1 MAVSYCIR
9 CFQPVNGMD
18 ICPYCGYSSAS
29 YHPKSGYLPVGVR
42 LNGRYNVGMVLGEG
56 GFGITYAG
64 FDAQLRRRVAIKEF
78 FPAGCVNRAADNS
91 MRVTCSDA
99 RDMRQIFEIGKQKAL
114 QEAQSLAQLDDIGD
128 IVRVL
133 DFFPENETAYIIMEF
148 VEGETLREYAN
159 SRGGTLLFEDAV
171 SLLTPVM
178 RALRDIHARGFIHRD
193 ISPDNI
199 MITTAR
205 KQAKLLD
212 FGAVKSLADNKG
224 GYTQNV
230 IVKRGYSPL
239 ELYSTEDKI
248 GPWSDVYSMCATI
261 FFIVTGEKL
270 REPIDRLKDDN
281 AVQILLSR
289 VSEQYQA
296 VLMKGLAVQAEYRY
310 QNMDELLRALEDAGS
325 GAPVKTKNADA
336 TAVGGKPN
344 GPGGGQ
350 NPFFVP
356 PAKQPGPVIGN
367 ENGNGNGNSGVGP
380 TYAPPGTGK
389 NNLPLILGICGAV
402 IAAALAVL
410 LIVLIGRKN
419 KSNKP
424 TEAEEPG
431 TQTTLLTAEE
441 PVTEN
446 AEDGAS
452 GTESVTVTSVSNVP
466 SGAAATTAP
475 VRTTQPT
482 YPTGG
487 TVPTAYPQPVT
498 GATAPTAAPTAP
510 ATTTTR
516 PVTTTTRPTTA
527 PTRPT
532 TTTTRPTTT
541 TTRPTTTTTRP
552 TTTTTRPTTTTT
564 AAPVKQ
570 VPSSKS
576 EIISFYKDAIN
587 RISFYGS
594 AGYTKKK
601 WNTFGD
607 LNLTGNSLADNIIKN
622 AVMNRFKT
630 EDTAEELV
638 AQKGTATARNNIP
651 GWPIAD
657 NSIVKTASLQVQNGN
672 YVITLVM
679 QDADT
684 PMSGSALDQVG
695 EILTWDEITDVLDG
709 ISVVNEYSDV
719 HVIYKNY
726 TITATVTP
734 EGEILNL
741 RHHSDVDVT
750 IGYAKI
756 SVISLNNK
764 SVKLT
769 KDVSFY
775 QFNY

>member
-9 CFQPVNGMD
+9 CFQPLNGMD
-18 ICPYCGYSSAS
+18 ICPYCGYSNAS
-29 YHPKSGYLPVGVR
+29 YHPKSGYLPVGAR
-42 LNGRYNVGMVLGEG
+42 LNGRYSVGTVLGEG

-78 FPAGCVNRAADNS
+78 FPAGCVNRADNS

-148 VEGETLREYAN
+148 VEGETLREYTN
-159 SRGGTLLFEDAV
+159 RRGGTLRFEDAV

-212 FGAVKSLADNKG
+212 FGAVKSLADNEG

-230 IVKRGYSPL
+230 IVKRGFSPL

-270 REPIDRLKDDN
+270 REPVDRLKGDN
-281 AVQILLSR
+281 VVQVLRSR

-296 VLMKGLAVQAEYRY
+296 VMMKGLAVQAEYRY
-310 QNMDELLRALEDAGS
+310 QTMDELLRALENAGNG
-325 GAPVKTKNADA
+325 GAAAATEDPDG

-344 GPGGGQ
+344 GNGGGQ

-356 PAKQPGPVIGN
+356 PKKQPGQPGQVFGN
-367 ENGNGNGNSGVGP
+367 ENGSGGSGSA
-380 TYAPPGTGK
+380 YLPPDTGK

-402 IAAALAVL
+402 IAVALAVL
-410 LIVLIGRKN
+410 LIILLGRKN
-419 KSNKP
+419 KENNP
-424 TEAEEPG
+424 TETEEPG
-431 TQTTLLTAEE
+431 TQTTQLAAEE
-441 PVTEN
+441 PVTEKSE
-446 AEDGAS
+446 EDVS
-452 GTESVTVTSVSNVP
+452 GTESVTVNSVSNVP
-466 SGAAATTAP
+466 SGVTATVAPIGTTA
-475 VRTTQPT
+475 PT

-487 TVPTAYPQPVT
+487 TTPTAYPQPVT
-498 GATAPTAAPTAP
+498 GPTAPITQPTAPTAA
-510 ATTTTR
+510 
-516 PVTTTTRPTTA
+516 TRPTTA

-552 TTTTTRPTTTTT
+552 TTTTTRPTTTTAT
-564 AAPVKQ
+564 EPVKQ

-576 EIISFYKDAIN
+576 EIISFYKDAVN
-587 RISFYGS
+587 QISFYGN

-607 LNLTGNSLADNIIKN
+607 LNLTGVGMVDNAIKS
-622 AVMNRFKT
+622 AVESRFKT
-630 EDTAEELV
+630 EGTAEELV
-638 AQKGTATARNNIP
+638 AQKGTSTARNNIP

-657 NSIVKTASLQVQNGN
+657 NSAVKTASLQVQNGN

-679 QDADT
+679 QDADN

-695 EILTWDEITDVLDG
+695 EILTWDEITDVIDG
-709 ISVVNEYSDV
+709 ISIVNEYSDV
-719 HVIYKNY
+719 HVIYRNY

-734 EGEILNL
+734 EGKILSL

-756 SVISLNNK
+756 SVVTLNNK

-769 KDVSFY
+769 KDASFY
-775 QFNY
+775 NFNY

>member
-18 ICPYCGYSSAS
+18 ICPYCGYSNAS
-29 YHPKSGYLPVGVR
+29 YHPKSSFLPVGAR
-42 LNGRYNVGMVLGEG
+42 LNGRYSVGTVLGEG

-78 FPAGCVNRAADNS
+78 FPAGCVNRAADDS

-99 RDMRQIFEIGKQKAL
+99 GDMRQIFEIGKQKAL

-148 VEGETLREYAN
+148 VEGETLRDYTNA
-159 SRGGTLLFEDAV
+159 RGGTLLFEDAV
-171 SLLTPVM
+171 SLLLPVM

-199 MITTAR
+199 MITTSR

-212 FGAVKSLADNKG
+212 FGAVKSLADNEG

-230 IVKRGYSPL
+230 IVKRGFSPL

-248 GPWSDVYSMCATI
+248 GPWSDVYSMCATL

-270 REPIDRLKDDN
+270 REPVDRLKGDN
-281 AVQILLSR
+281 AVQVLRSR

-296 VLMKGLAVQAEYRY
+296 ILMKGLAVQAEYRY
-310 QNMDELLRALEDAGS
+310 QNMDELLRALENAGNG
-325 GAPVKTKNADA
+325 GAPVKTKDPDG

-344 GPGGGQ
+344 GPGGNQ
-350 NPFFVP
+350 NHFFVP
-356 PAKQPGPVIGN
+356 PKKQPGQPGQPGPV
-367 ENGNGNGNSGVGP
+367 NGNGNGGSGP
-380 TYAPPGTGK
+380 TYLPPDNGK
-389 NNLPLILGICGAV
+389 SNLPLILGICGAV
-402 IAAALAVL
+402 IAVALAVL
-410 LIVLIGRKN
+410 LIVLLGRKN
-419 KSNKP
+419 SDDKT
-424 TEAEEPG
+424 TETEEPG
-431 TQTTLLTAEE
+431 TQTTEIAAEE
-441 PVTEN
+441 PVTEK
-446 AEDGAS
+446 AEDGAP
-452 GTESVTVTSVSNVP
+452 GTESVTATSVSNVP
-466 SGAAATTAP
+466 TGAAATTAP

-487 TVPTAYPQPVT
+487 TVPTTYPQPVT
-498 GATAPTAAPTAP
+498 GATAPITAPTAP
-510 ATTTTR
+510 
-516 PVTTTTRPTTA
+516 V
-527 PTRPT
+527 

-564 AAPVKQ
+564 TTTRPTTTTTTAPVKQ

-576 EIISFYKDAIN
+576 EIVSFYKDAIN
-587 RISFYGS
+587 QISFYGN

-607 LNLTGNSLADNIIKN
+607 LNLTGVGAVDNVIKG
-622 AVMNRFKT
+622 AVANRFKT
-630 EDTAEELV
+630 EDTADELV
-638 AQKGTATARNNIP
+638 AQKGTSTARNNIP

-657 NSIVKTASLQVQNGN
+657 NSVVKTASLQVQNGN

-679 QDADT
+679 QDADN

-695 EILTWDEITDVLDG
+695 EILTWDEVTDVIDG
-709 ISVVNEYSDV
+709 ISAVKEYSDV
-719 HVIYKNY
+719 HVIYRNY

-734 EGEILNL
+734 EGRILSI

-756 SVISLNNK
+756 SVVSLNNK
-764 SVKLT
+764 SVRLT
-769 KDVSFY
+769 KDASFY
-775 QFNY
+775 NFNY